1 MVGIGFIALLG
12 ICTQNGILL
21 ITVFK
26 ENLRKEMSLAE
37 SLRLGVASR
46 MRLVVMT
53 VFMATI
59 SLFPVPLNT
68 ASSSEMQKPP
78 AIVIIGGLMTATVLI
93 SPLIFV
99 FFYREM
105 HQDGP
110 VPK

>member
-1 MVGIGFIALLG
+1 M
-12 ICTQNGILL
+12 QNGILL

-26 ENLRKEMSLAE
+26 ENLRKEISLAE

-46 MRLVVMT
+46 MRPVVMT
-53 VFMATI
+53 AFMAMI
-59 SLFPVPLNT
+59 GLFPAALNT
-68 ASSSEMQKPP
+68 ASSSETQRLP

-93 SPLIFV
+93 FPLIFV

-110 VPK
+110 VPE